1 MGKIVLSG
9 KFNMP
14 IEYVAGYKGKKG
26 KTRSTSSVVSSSSL
40 SNKGDMY
47 STSRN
52 KLIDLVETHMMEKKM
67 NEMTMD
73 EKGGDEEE
81 EIQDKDSQTGAGRVL
96 EKSLLRKE
104 TPEEKRERKA
114 RVKAER

>member
-47 STSRN
+47 SRSRN
-52 KLIDLVETHMMEKKM
+52 KLIDLVETHMMEKKL

-73 EKGGDEEE
+73 EKGGEDDEKEEEE
-81 EIQDKDSQTGAGRVL
+81 EIQDKDPQAEAGRVL
-96 EKSLLRKE
+96 EKSLL
-104 TPEEKRERKA
+104 
-114 RVKAER
+114 